1 MTKKI
6 EALSHSQHKDLR
18 LSKVSS
24 FAFAKNISSVKLTIS
39 ELRQASRYYPIV
51 FLNGDSSLPQ
61 ALLSLEPGQN
71 YLIDEQ
77 GNWKVP
83 YVPAYLKLYPFMLAT
98 ISDQKDKLALCI
110 DPDAEHFKSGM
121 GDPLFTADG
130 KLTEAVQ
137 KILKA
142 LEVYQKD
149 IARTQALFTELD
161 KQGVIVD
168 RSFKYSINQTEKS
181 IKGFKGLDMKK
192 LYALDDKTLAGYV
205 KNGAMKMIYDLN
217 DSFSN
222 FQKFI
227 GPAQK

>member
-1 MTKKI
+1 M
-6 EALSHSQHKDLR
+6 
-18 LSKVSS
+18 
-24 FAFAKNISSVKLTIS
+24 SSVKLAIS

-51 FLNGDSSLPQ
+51 FLNGNSSLPQ

-181 IKGFKGLDMKK
+181 IKGFKGLDMEK

-205 KNGAMKMIYDLN
+205 KNGVMKMIYDLN